1 MLYRLLA
8 TPAGILAIAS
18 IVLNMVVIS
27 FGYTTH
33 PIWYITLAFTVP
45 LLWWSLIEFSREG
58 RSRNS

>member
-18 IVLNMVVIS
+18 MVLNIVVIS
-27 FGYTTH
+27 FGSTTH
-33 PIWYITLAFTVP
+33 PVWFISLAFTLP

-58 RSRNS
+58 RQE